1 MTYKAQRKT
10 NKICKMIWNERMECM
25 DREELREIQSIR
37 LRKIVD
43 YVYHN
48 TPFYRKKFQEMGL
61 MPEDIKDIDDIVK
74 LPFTNKLDL
83 RDNYPFGLAAVPM
96 NRIVRIHA
104 SSGTTGKP
112 VVVLYTRK
120 DLETWTESLSRA
132 FTSFGATPDDI
143 FQVSYGYGLFTG
155 GLGAHAGATNIGASV
170 IPISSGNT
178 QKQITLMHDFGSTA
192 LCCTPSYALFLG
204 EAMRASGYPMDDFKL
219 RIGAFGAEPWTEN
232 MRKKL
237 ESSLGVKAYDIY
249 GLSEVAG
256 PGVGYECECQH
267 GTHISEDY
275 YYPEIVDPK
284 TGKSLPEGMTGELC
298 FTHLTKEGMPL
309 LRYRTHDLTALHYDK
324 CSCGRTLVRMDR
336 ILGRCDDMLII
347 RGVNVFPTQI
357 EAVILSLKE
366 FEPHYLLTVGRE
378 DNTDTVELKVEVKE
392 EYFCDEMAQMVS
404 LQKKLE
410 GELRSVIGLGFKVK
424 IVEPRS
430 IERSTGKAK
439 RVIDNRKL

>member
-1 MTYKAQRKT
+1 
-10 NKICKMIWNERMECM
+10 MIWNESMECM
-25 DREELREIQSIR
+25 SREQLREIQSIR
-37 LRKIVD
+37 LKKMVE

-48 TPFYRKKFQEMGL
+48 TPFYRKKFQEMDITPDDIKGI
-61 MPEDIKDIDDIVK
+61 EDISK
-74 LPFTNKLDL
+74 LPFTDKLDL

-96 NRIVRIHA
+96 SEIVRIHA

-120 DLETWTESLSRA
+120 DLATWAESISRA
-132 FTSFGATPDDI
+132 FAAYGATKEDI

-155 GLGAHAGATNIGASV
+155 GLGAHDGATNIGASV
-170 IPISSGNT
+170 IPMSSGNT
-178 QKQITLMHDFGSTA
+178 QKQITLMHDFGASV
-192 LCCTPSYALFLG
+192 LCCTPSYAMFLG
-204 EAMRASGYPMDDFKL
+204 EAMKESGYPRHEFKL
-219 RIGAFGAEPWTEN
+219 RVGAFGAEPWTEN
-232 MRKKL
+232 MRREL
-237 ESSLGVKAYDIY
+237 ESLLGIKAYDIY

-256 PGVGYECECQH
+256 PGVGYECSFQC
-267 GTHISEDY
+267 GTHLNEDY

-284 TGKSLPEGMTGELC
+284 TGEPLPEGTLGELC

-324 CSCGRTLVRMDR
+324 CECGRTLVRMDR

-366 FEPHYLLTVGRE
+366 FEPHYLLVVDRVN
-378 DNTDTVELKVEVKE
+378 NTDTCELRVEVKE
-392 EYFCDEMAQMVS
+392 EYFVDEMAQMVG

-410 GELRSVIGLGFKVK
+410 AELRSITGIGFKVK
-424 IVEPRS
+424 LVEPKG

>member
-1 MTYKAQRKT
+1 
-10 NKICKMIWNERMECM
+10 MIWNESMECM
-25 DREELREIQSIR
+25 SREQLREIQSIR
-37 LRKIVD
+37 LKKMVE

-48 TPFYRKKFQEMGL
+48 TPFYRKKFQEMDITPDDIKGI
-61 MPEDIKDIDDIVK
+61 EDISK
-74 LPFTNKLDL
+74 LPFTDKLDL

-96 NRIVRIHA
+96 SEIVRIHA

-120 DLETWTESLSRA
+120 DLATWAESISRA
-132 FTSFGATPDDI
+132 FAAYGATKEDI

-155 GLGAHAGATNIGASV
+155 GLGAHDGATNIGASV
-170 IPISSGNT
+170 IPMSSGNT
-178 QKQITLMHDFGSTA
+178 QKQITLMHDFGASV
-192 LCCTPSYALFLG
+192 LCCTPSYAMFLG
-204 EAMRASGYPMDDFKL
+204 EAMKESGYPRDEFKL
-219 RIGAFGAEPWTEN
+219 RVGAFGAEPWTEN
-232 MRKKL
+232 MRREL
-237 ESSLGVKAYDIY
+237 ESLLGIKAYDIY

-256 PGVGYECECQH
+256 PGVGYECSFQC
-267 GTHISEDY
+267 GTHLNEDY

-284 TGKSLPEGMTGELC
+284 TGEPLPEGTLGELC

-324 CSCGRTLVRMDR
+324 CECGRTLVRMDR

-366 FEPHYLLTVGRE
+366 FEPHYLLVVDRVN
-378 DNTDTVELKVEVKE
+378 NTDTCELRVEVKE
-392 EYFCDEMAQMVS
+392 EYFVDEMAQMVG

-410 GELRSVIGLGFKVK
+410 AELRSITGIGFKVK
-424 IVEPRS
+424 LVEPKG

>member
-1 MTYKAQRKT
+1 
-10 NKICKMIWNERMECM
+10 MIWNESMECM
-25 DREELREIQSIR
+25 SREQLREIQSIR
-37 LRKIVD
+37 LKKMVE

-48 TPFYRKKFQEMGL
+48 TPFYRKKFQEMDITPDDIKGI
-61 MPEDIKDIDDIVK
+61 EDISK
-74 LPFTNKLDL
+74 LQFTDKLDL

-96 NRIVRIHA
+96 SEIVRIHA

-120 DLETWTESLSRA
+120 DLATWAESISRA
-132 FTSFGATPDDI
+132 FAAYGATKEDI

-155 GLGAHAGATNIGASV
+155 GLGAHDGATNIGASV
-170 IPISSGNT
+170 IPMSSGNT
-178 QKQITLMHDFGSTA
+178 QKQITLMHDFGASV
-192 LCCTPSYALFLG
+192 LCCTPSYAMFLG
-204 EAMRASGYPMDDFKL
+204 EAMKESGYPRDEFKL
-219 RIGAFGAEPWTEN
+219 RVGAFGAEPWTEN
-232 MRKKL
+232 MRREL
-237 ESSLGVKAYDIY
+237 ESLLGIKAYDIY

-256 PGVGYECECQH
+256 PGVGYECSFQC
-267 GTHISEDY
+267 GTHLNEDY

-284 TGKSLPEGMTGELC
+284 TGEPLPEGTLGELC

-324 CSCGRTLVRMDR
+324 CECGRTLVRMDR

-366 FEPHYLLTVGRE
+366 FEPHYLLVVDRVN
-378 DNTDTVELKVEVKE
+378 NTDTCELRVEVKE
-392 EYFCDEMAQMVS
+392 EYFVDEMAQMVG

-410 GELRSVIGLGFKVK
+410 AELRSITGIGFKVK
-424 IVEPRS
+424 LVEPKG